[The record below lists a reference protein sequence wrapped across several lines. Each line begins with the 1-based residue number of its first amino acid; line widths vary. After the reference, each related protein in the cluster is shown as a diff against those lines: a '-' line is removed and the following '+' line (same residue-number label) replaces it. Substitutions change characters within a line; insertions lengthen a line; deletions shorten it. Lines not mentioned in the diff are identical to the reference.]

1 MGRQVFDAVKK
12 AKRGI
17 EKSMEDHAN
26 KVKAMGTVPTD

>member
-1 MGRQVFDAVKK
+1 MSRQVFDAVKK

-26 KVKAMGTVPTD
+26 KMKAIKE